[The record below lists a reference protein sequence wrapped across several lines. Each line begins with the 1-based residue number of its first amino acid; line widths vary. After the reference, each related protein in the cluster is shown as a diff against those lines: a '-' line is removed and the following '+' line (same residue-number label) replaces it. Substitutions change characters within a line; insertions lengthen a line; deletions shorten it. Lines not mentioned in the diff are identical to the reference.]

1 VLTVAKKTDRIT
13 VRLEPDIA
21 DMLRDFSEFMGVKK
35 SEYIRYAILFTRVI
49 HDPELRLGD
58 ALKEH
63 YVELLKRDPELV
75 LNLPLIDV
83 LKPLRQLELFIRLVE
98 SAD

>member
-1 VLTVAKKTDRIT
+1 MAKKTERIT
-13 VRLEPDIA
+13 VRVEPDIA
-21 DMLRDFSEFMGVKK
+21 DMLRDFSEYMGVSK
-35 SEYIRYAILFTRVI
+35 SEYVRYAIIFTRVT
-49 HDPELRLGD
+49 HDPELRLRD

-83 LKPLRQLELFIRLVE
+83 LRPLRQLESFIKLVE